1 MLQEHL
7 TSCLIIVNTG
17 KWDKILL
24 QACLNFCSFG
34 WVYIVCVCSQVAAPI
49 AYAAPAVTKYAAP
62 ALGYAAFGSYGLDY
76 LHWSIAQVHTH
87 THTHTHTYIH
97 TYIHMYMLSWRHTKK
112 QHVQTHCAV
121 CYCIWQVSLVV
132 HHFCCSARAGG
143 QCVGYVNK
151 ISCPLRTS
159 NRKLSNEMTN

>member
-97 TYIHMYMLSWRHTKK
+97 TYIRTCCRDVTQRNSTCRHTVRFVIVSDKC
-112 QHVQTHCAV
+112 HLLSTTSAAPLVQVDSALATLIRLAV
-121 CYCIWQVSLVV
+121 
-132 HHFCCSARAGG
+132 R
-143 QCVGYVNK
+143 
-151 ISCPLRTS
+151 
-159 NRKLSNEMTN
+159 

>member
-1 MLQEHL
+1 MFLPDLTASHHMLQEHL

-97 TYIHMYMLSWRHTKK
+97 TYIHTYV
-112 QHVQTHCAV
+112 HV
-121 CYCIWQVSLVV
+121 VV
-132 HHFCCSARAGG
+132 TSHKETARADTLCGLLLYLTSVT
-143 QCVGYVNK
+143 CCPPLLLLR
-151 ISCPLRTS
+151 SCRWTVRWLR
-159 NRKLSNEMTN
+159 